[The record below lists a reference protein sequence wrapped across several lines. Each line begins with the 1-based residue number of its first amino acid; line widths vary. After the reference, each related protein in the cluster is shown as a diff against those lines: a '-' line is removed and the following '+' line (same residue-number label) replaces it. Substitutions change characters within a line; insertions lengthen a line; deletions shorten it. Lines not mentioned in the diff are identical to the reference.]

1 MYFWN
6 IESLKRDIVAERLT
20 EKDRFKYAL
29 IYIVFS
35 IIALEYFQ
43 QENSGKLNLWL
54 QVEAALNVIIV
65 LLGTYFAYR
74 ANGGENG
81 QDFLGRYFSISFVVS
96 IRFSVLLFPMI
107 FVVLMYHSAFG
118 VESELVS
125 TSPIEIC
132 MFLLWT
138 ALLYANIV
146 KHMGLRNV
154 T

>member
-6 IESLKRDIVAERLT
+6 IESLKSDIVAERLA

-29 IYIVFS
+29 IYIVFN
-35 IIALEYFQ
+35 IIAFEYFQ
-43 QENSGKLNLWL
+43 EESVGEVSLWL

-65 LLGTYFAYR
+65 LVGTYFAYK

-96 IRFSVLLFPMI
+96 IRFSVLLFLMI
-107 FVVLMYHSAFG
+107 FVLLMYQSAFG
-118 VESELVS
+118 EVS
-125 TSPIEIC
+125 SSPLEIC

-138 ALLYANIV
+138 TLLYANIV
-146 KHMGLRNV
+146 KHMRFRNI

>member
-1 MYFWN
+1 MYFLN

-107 FVVLMYHSAFG
+107 FVVLMYQSALG
-118 VESELVS
+118 EESELVS
-125 TSPIEIC
+125 TSPLEIC

-146 KHMGLRNV
+146 KHMGFRNI